1 MALRFMSE
9 PENISAE
16 PRFWWQNITL
26 YQWRVLIITF
36 LGWTFDVM
44 DALIF
49 NFIKL
54 PACSELLQVPP
65 TDPAVAQWAG
75 GIQTA
80 LLCGWA
86 TGGIIFGVLGD
97 KLGRTRTMVI
107 TILVYSI
114 FTGLAYFA
122 QNVWQLALFRFLTG
136 LGVGGEWAAGASL
149 LAEVFPRRS
158 RTWMACLL
166 QGGASVGIILGQ
178 QIGYWLG
185 DENWR
190 WAFVVGIVPALLVF
204 WVRLGLKEPQR
215 WQKAAHTHAASE
227 IGSLRE
233 IFSPRFRRRTIVGVL
248 LGLSGVFGIWGANY
262 WTPELLKTL
271 VSKDQRILIVN
282 LQIVAQLAGFLFC
295 APLAVYGS
303 RRLAFA
309 FYFLGS
315 LISTPLAFHFSVD
328 YLSGLWLIPIMGFFT
343 GGMFSAYIIYF
354 PELYPTRLRA
364 TGAGF
369 CYNVARYAAAP
380 GPWLMGWLQ
389 GFLGRQHQLA
399 PLAALRWSA
408 TFIALIYIVGLL
420 ATYFAEETKGKPLPE
435 D

>member
-1 MALRFMSE
+1 MNPSE
-9 PENISAE
+9 ETSSENQH
-16 PRFWWQNITL
+16 WWQGITP
-26 YQWRVLIITF
+26 YMWRVLFITF

-49 NFIKL
+49 NFIKI
-54 PACSELLQVPP
+54 PACAELMGVAAN
-65 TDPAVAQWAG
+65 DPNLMAKVGGWPG
-75 GIQTA
+75 GIQAA

-86 TGGIIFGVLGD
+86 TGGIFFGILGD
-97 KLGRTRTMVI
+97 KIGRTRTMVI

-114 FTGLAYFA
+114 FTGLSFFA
-122 QNVWQLALFRFLTG
+122 QDVWQLTFFRFLTG

-149 LAEVFPRRS
+149 IAEVFPQRS
-158 RTWMACLL
+158 RTWVACSL

-178 QIGYWLG
+178 QIGHWLG
-185 DENWR
+185 DANWR
-190 WAFVVGIVPALLVF
+190 WAFVVGVVPALLTF
-204 WVRLGLKEPQR
+204 WVRLGLHEPER
-215 WQKAAHTHAASE
+215 WQKATTTHTKSE
-227 IGSLRE
+227 VGSIPEL
-233 IFSPRFRRRTIVGVL
+233 FSPRFRRRTIVGVL

-262 WTPELLKTL
+262 WTPDLLKTL
-271 VSKDQRILIVN
+271 VTKDQRIFIVN
-282 LQIVAQLAGFLFC
+282 IQIVAQLLGFLVC

-303 RRLAFA
+303 RRLAFG

-315 LISTPLAFHFSVD
+315 LISTPLAFHFSTD
-328 YLSGLWLIPIMGFFT
+328 YQSALLLIPIMGFFT
-343 GGMFSAYIIYF
+343 GGMFSGYIVYF

-389 GFLGRQHQLA
+389 KYF
-399 PLAALRWSA
+399 PLKQSA
-408 TFIALIYIVGLL
+408 TIIALIYIIGLV
-420 ATYFAEETKGKPLPE
+420 AAYFAEETKDKPLPE